1 MSQQER
7 RYNKLKLGK
16 VAIPETEKFFFR
28 ARKGTANRHLGM
40 PGRFCENAHT
50 LRILGMSVFK

>member
-1 MSQQER
+1 M
-7 RYNKLKLGK
+7 LKLGK